1 MIEYN
6 SMSISSVQKR
16 EKPIKWLYKKAKK
29 QRFKIWLLV
38 FANIIFS
45 VLSVAFAFAI
55 RHIVNGATIDT
66 SVFTKEEGTKMI
78 IDGSIAIG
86 VIVLLQALF
95 RIIIGSL
102 TEHIAGRLDITFKS
116 DLFATILSRKYSA
129 INAYHSGELLNR
141 LTSDVKIVSDGIVN
155 VLPTA
160 IAAITRLLCAVAAL
174 IILEPVFAIG
184 FTVAGALVFLTIAIM
199 RGKLKGLH
207 KSAQTKDGVARSFM
221 QECIE
226 NLLAV
231 KTFSVN
237 EQINQK
243 ATALQEDSFRVKM
256 KRKNYAVGG
265 HTIYNFIFS
274 AGYVFA
280 LIFGGIKILN
290 GEIFYGDLSAILQL
304 VNNVQV
310 PFASLSNL
318 LPTYYS
324 MIASAE
330 RLMEIEEIETETS
343 DETKLP
349 EQVISESENMQSIVI
364 DNVTFSYGRDNV
376 LQNASLKVNRGDFI
390 AVLGRSGIGKSTILK
405 LLLGVYNVK
414 EGQVYLDNGNEKKP
428 LDVYSRTIFSYVPQG
443 NLLFSGTLKDN
454 VAFIKADATDIEIE
468 NALKTSCAYDFVN
481 QLPDG
486 LNTVVGENG
495 AGLSEGQIQRIA
507 IARALLC
514 GAPVILLDE
523 ATSALDDITE
533 KQLLSN
539 LKGLKDVTVII
550 VSHRKQVLDVCNRAV
565 AVKNKRIEEIAV

>member
-1 MIEYN
+1 
-6 SMSISSVQKR
+6 MSISSAQKR

-29 QRFKIWLLV
+29 QRWKIWLLV
-38 FANIIFS
+38 LANIVFS

-55 RHIVNGATIDT
+55 RHIINGATIDT
-66 SVFTKEEGTKMI
+66 TVFAKEEGTKMI

-86 VIVLLQALF
+86 IIVLLQALF
-95 RIIIGSL
+95 RIIIGGL

-116 DLFATILSRKYSA
+116 SLFATILSRKYSA
-129 INAYHSGELLNR
+129 INVYHSGELLNR
-141 LTSDVKIVSDGIVN
+141 LTSDVKIVSEGIVN

-174 IILEPVFAIG
+174 IVLEPVFAIG

-237 EQINQK
+237 DQINEK
-243 ATALQEDSFRVKM
+243 ATALQEDSFRIKM

-265 HTIYNFIFS
+265 HTVYNFIFS

-280 LIFGGIKILN
+280 LIYGGIKILN
-290 GEIFYGDLSAILQL
+290 GDIFYGDLSAILQL

-330 RLMEIEEIETETS
+330 RLMEIEQI
-343 DETKLP
+343 DAETK
-349 EQVISESENMQSIVI
+349 ETDKTENAVSEIKDMRSIVI
-364 DNVTFSYGRDNV
+364 DNVTFSYGRDTV

-414 EGQVYLDNGNEKKP
+414 DGELYIETDGGKHN
-428 LDVYSRTIFSYVPQG
+428 LDVYSRTVFSYVPQG

-454 VAFIKADATDIEIE
+454 VAFIKADATDEEIE
-468 NALKTSCAYDFVN
+468 KALITSCAYDFVKE
-481 QLPDG
+481 LPDG

-495 AGLSEGQIQRIA
+495 TGLSEGQIQRIA

-539 LKGLKDVTVII
+539 LKELQDVTVII
-550 VSHRKQVLDVCNRAV
+550 VSHRKQVLSVCNRAV
-565 AVKNKRIEEIAV
+565 AVKNKRIEEVAV

>member
-1 MIEYN
+1 
-6 SMSISSVQKR
+6 
-16 EKPIKWLYKKAKK
+16 
-29 QRFKIWLLV
+29 
-38 FANIIFS
+38 
-45 VLSVAFAFAI
+45 
-55 RHIVNGATIDT
+55 
-66 SVFTKEEGTKMI
+66 
-78 IDGSIAIG
+78 
-86 VIVLLQALF
+86 
-95 RIIIGSL
+95 
-102 TEHIAGRLDITFKS
+102 
-116 DLFATILSRKYSA
+116 
-129 INAYHSGELLNR
+129 
-141 LTSDVKIVSDGIVN
+141 
-155 VLPTA
+155 
-160 IAAITRLLCAVAAL
+160 
-174 IILEPVFAIG
+174 
-184 FTVAGALVFLTIAIM
+184 
-199 RGKLKGLH
+199 
-207 KSAQTKDGVARSFM
+207 
-221 QECIE
+221 
-226 NLLAV
+226 
-231 KTFSVN
+231 
-237 EQINQK
+237 
-243 ATALQEDSFRVKM
+243 
-256 KRKNYAVGG
+256 
-265 HTIYNFIFS
+265 
-274 AGYVFA
+274 
-280 LIFGGIKILN
+280 
-290 GEIFYGDLSAILQL
+290 
-304 VNNVQV
+304 
-310 PFASLSNL
+310 
-318 LPTYYS
+318 
-324 MIASAE
+324 
-330 RLMEIEEIETETS
+330 
-343 DETKLP
+343 
-349 EQVISESENMQSIVI
+349 
-364 DNVTFSYGRDNV
+364 